1 MSDTQ
6 LINLEKTTKPATAY
20 LASLT
25 SEIGRRGM
33 KSQLLKVAR
42 LLGAP
47 HYDFIN
53 WSTLNASVAQAIL
66 TKAGQPTDNTPTP
79 SPATI
84 KMVLSA
90 IKGVAKACWQLELI
104 TTDNYLRIKEVKP
117 PSGSRNP
124 AGRDIEDGEKYQL
137 LHSIN
142 QDPTPAGK
150 RDKALFAL
158 LISTGVRRAEAL
170 SLKISD
176 YEPTTG
182 KIKLVG
188 KGNKER
194 TVYIKNGA
202 EKALK
207 EWLEVRTTIDGAIF
221 CVISKGKSIYTDRHL
236 TPASLNDILTKR
248 LKQSGLT
255 NISLHDFRRTFAG
268 DLLDANID
276 ISTVSKLMGHANTTT
291 TAKYD
296 RRGERVK
303 EEAVRYIKVS
313 W

>member
-1 MSDTQ
+1 MSDYQ

-25 SEIGRRGM
+25 SEIGRRSM

-79 SPATI
+79 NPATI

-117 PSGSRNP
+117 PRGSRNP

-158 LISTGVRRAEAL
+158 LMSTGVRRAEAL

-176 YEPTTG
+176 YEPITG

-276 ISTVSKLMGHANTTT
+276 ISTVSKLMGHANTST